1 MRTTIDGVPVLG
13 VMANSG
19 TGKTTLLRALLPCLR
34 AAGLRVA
41 CIKHTHHNIDIDK
54 PGKDSHTLR
63 TAGAQQMLLASPS
76 GWALMVDAPASD
88 GDDFTTLVRH
98 LQLRSLDL
106 VLVEGFKFE
115 DFPKLAL
122 HRYDLTGALAAPTD
136 DTVLA
141 IASNQSPL
149 PDATVP
155 MFALN
160 DARGIAAFIIH
171 HCATLNDMRSDHAR
185 T

>member
-1 MRTTIDGVPVLG
+1 MRTTIDDVPVLG
-13 VMANSG
+13 VMASSG
-19 TGKTTLLRALLPCLR
+19 TGKTTLLRALLPRLR
-34 AAGLRVA
+34 EAGLRVA
-41 CIKHTHHNIDIDK
+41 CIKHTHHVIDIDK

-63 TAGAQQMLLASPS
+63 AAGAQQMLLASPG
-76 GWALMVDAPASD
+76 GWALMVDAPATD
-88 GDDFTTLVRH
+88 GADFTTLVRH

-122 HRYDLTGALAAPTD
+122 HRHDLSGPWSAPYD

-149 PDATVP
+149 PHAAVP
-155 MFALN
+155 VFALN
-160 DARGIAAFIIH
+160 DAAGIATFIIQ
-171 HCATLNDMRSDHAR
+171 HCARLRGLRDNDAR

>member
-1 MRTTIDGVPVLG
+1 MRTSIDGVPVIG
-13 VMANSG
+13 VMAKSG
-19 TGKTTLLRALLPCLR
+19 TGKTTLLRALLPLLR
-34 AAGLRVA
+34 GAGLRVA
-41 CIKHTHHNIDIDK
+41 CVKHTHHHIDIDK

-63 TAGAQQMLLASPS
+63 AAGAQQMLLASPG
-76 GWALMVDAPASD
+76 GWALMVDAPATD

-122 HRYDLTGALAAPTD
+122 HRYDLVGPLTPLAD

-141 IASNQSPL
+141 IATNQTPL
-149 PDATVP
+149 PAAAVP
-155 MFALN
+155 VFALD
-160 DARGIAAFIIH
+160 DAAAIAAFIIR
-171 HCATLNDMRSDHAR
+171 HCKDLQGHIAR